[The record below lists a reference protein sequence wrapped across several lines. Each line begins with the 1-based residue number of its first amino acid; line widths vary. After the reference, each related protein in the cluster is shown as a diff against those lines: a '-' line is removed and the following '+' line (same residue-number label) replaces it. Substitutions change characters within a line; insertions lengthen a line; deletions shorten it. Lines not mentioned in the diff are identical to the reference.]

1 MKDDPKKVAIIHD
14 WLYGGGAEN
23 VILEMHRIYP
33 EAPIYASYCSDEWR
47 AKLDNKVITGYLQK
61 WPFSK
66 LRKFLPL
73 LRQWWFAKIDLSDFD
88 IVISSSGNGEAKFAR
103 ARRGAIHIC
112 YCHAPTH
119 FYWRHYESYLEN
131 PGFGPKPLVRFALKK
146 LVGPLRKRDLEAA
159 QNVDVFLANS
169 THIQQQI
176 KKYYDRDSTVIHP
189 PVDTKRFQTP
199 VLKHDLPNKRKGFVI
214 TGRQTP
220 YKRIDLAV
228 AACTQL
234 NLPLVVVGNGPEHK
248 KLKKL
253 AGKSVTFLRNVTD
266 AELPH
271 YLQSAEA
278 FLFPGIE
285 DFGIAPVEAMA
296 SGTPVIAYRG
306 GGALDYV
313 IDGKTGVFFADQ
325 TVDSLV
331 AAISKFQ
338 SLHFVR
344 TDIVSQSEK
353 FSTKTFQTQLSN
365 YVQSHQNP
373 AK

>member
-1 MKDDPKKVAIIHD
+1 M
-14 WLYGGGAEN
+14 
-23 VILEMHRIYP
+23 
-33 EAPIYASYCSDEWR
+33 
-47 AKLDNKVITGYLQK
+47 
-61 WPFSK
+61 
-66 LRKFLPL
+66 
-73 LRQWWFAKIDLSDFD
+73 
-88 IVISSSGNGEAKFAR
+88 
-103 ARRGAIHIC
+103 
-112 YCHAPTH
+112 
-119 FYWRHYESYLEN
+119 
-131 PGFGPKPLVRFALKK
+131 
-146 LVGPLRKRDLEAA
+146 
-159 QNVDVFLANS
+159 
-169 THIQQQI
+169 
-176 KKYYDRDSTVIHP
+176 
-189 PVDTKRFQTP
+189 
-199 VLKHDLPNKRKGFVI
+199 
-214 TGRQTP
+214 
-220 YKRIDLAV
+220 AV

-234 NLPLVVVGNGPEHK
+234 NLPLVVIGNGPEHK

-331 AAISKFQ
+331 GAISKFQ
-338 SLHFVR
+338 SLRFVR
-344 TDIVSQSEK
+344 TDIVNQSEK
-353 FSTKTFQTQLSN
+353 FSTKTFQAQLSN
-365 YVQSHQNP
+365 YIQSHQNP